1 MKQTSAQYE
10 YSLAHSFVVGR
21 LSKSLDSINVRRES
35 GPLILLSGSKISR
48 EHRKEFGLTRA
59 RSVVNGSQKG
69 QVIRVKKF

>member
-10 YSLAHSFVVGR
+10 YSLAHLFVVGR

-35 GPLILLSGSKISR
+35 GPLIPLSGSKISR

-69 QVIRVKKF
+69 QVTRVKKF